1 MKQIEPI
8 RSMTGEAEVQ
18 IRIPENGGDVSAA
31 QVQKEASEKF
41 KSIDTLIYAVVVAI
55 VVSSIASLISVGAI
69 VIDQLHFNNQ
79 TYRSQTEF
87 EKQNLEVLKE
97 INSLKTDIEILKQRK

>member
-1 MKQIEPI
+1 MEK
-8 RSMTGEAEVQ
+8 
-18 IRIPENGGDVSAA
+18 PENYTPVPEREVKVTAE
-31 QVQKEASEKF
+31 QVKQETNEKF

-79 TYRSQTEF
+79 IYRSELESQ
-87 EKQNLEVLKE
+87 KQNLEFLKE
-97 INSLKTDIEILKQRK
+97 IENLKTEVKLLQNKK